1 MEQRRV
7 GRSGLSVSAL
17 GLGTMLWGRE
27 VDLDAAAEIA
37 IAFREGGG
45 TLIDTAAS
53 YGRGASERI
62 VGQIVEDIIPRDE
75 LVLATKAGIVRR
87 GDDRL
92 VDGSRGTLLRQL
104 DASLRNLRVDW
115 IDLWQLHLPDPDVPM
130 AETLAAMDYAVASGK
145 VRYLGLSNHSGWR
158 TGAAAAWQGA
168 VPGRAPIAASQMEY
182 SLLSRG
188 VEREVVPA
196 CQGLGIGLLPYA
208 GLAGGILTGK
218 YRHGVPTDSR
228 ASVGDRFGDHVRDR
242 LDARASGIVEAVAT
256 AAEGLSTSPLA
267 VSLAWLQARP
277 AVSAAIVGART
288 VGQLTTM
295 VAAQALELPREI
307 VEALDEVSAPERS
320 YPDDPA

>member
-27 VDLDAAAEIA
+27 VDLDTAAEIA
-37 IAFREGGG
+37 SAFRDGGG

-53 YGRGASERI
+53 YGSGAAERI

-75 LVLATKAGIVRR
+75 LVIATKAGIVRR
-87 GDDRL
+87 GDQRL
-92 VDGSRGTLLRQL
+92 VDGSRGALLRQL
-104 DASLRNLRVDW
+104 DASLTNLGVDW

-130 AETLAAMDYAVASGK
+130 EETLGALDHAVSSGK

-158 TGAAAAWQGA
+158 TGAAAAWQAA
-168 VPGRAPIAASQMEY
+168 VPGRAPIATSQMEY

-196 CQGLGIGLLPYA
+196 CLALGIGLLPYA
-208 GLAGGILTGK
+208 ALAGGILTGK
-218 YRHGVPTDSR
+218 YRHGVPADSR
-228 ASVGDRFGDHVRDR
+228 ASVADRFGDRVRDR
-242 LDARASGIVEAVAT
+242 LDARSAGIVEAVAT

-267 VSLAWLQARP
+267 VSLAWLSSRP
-277 AVSAAIVGART
+277 AVASAIVGART

-295 VAAQALELPREI
+295 LAAQSLALPLEI
-307 VEALDEVSAPERS
+307 IDALDEVSAPDRS
-320 YPDDPA
+320 YPDDAA